1 MRKEERERPV
11 RKEHVREEGEE
22 CEGGGRGALGR
33 KEGGGRGMLGR
44 RERHVREEG
53 EAC

>member
-11 RKEHVREEGEE
+11 RKENVREEGEE
-22 CEGGGRGALGR
+22 CEG
-33 KEGGGRGMLGR
+33 GMLGR

-53 EAC
+53 EVH